1 MSRPNHPPSDPPE
14 NPACSCPSMPDWVPD
29 GSHDDPR
36 FACRVMSGVTPDP
49 PDAHRKLAKRRKLT
63 LDDYEQGVLA
73 GDIGILSRAITLVES
88 NHPAHEALAQEL
100 LTRLLPETGNSIRV
114 GITGVPG
121 AGKSTLIEALGCQLC
136 DQGKRIAVLAV
147 DPSSSV
153 TGGSILGDKTRMQNL
168 VRQPNAYIRPSPSGG
183 SLGGVGRKSR
193 ETMLLCEAAGFNVI
207 LVETVGVGQNEITV
221 RSMVDFFL
229 LIMIAGAG
237 DELQGM
243 KKGVIEIAD
252 LLAVNKADG
261 DNIQRAKLARAE
273 YSRVLN
279 FLQPATPGWKTRC
292 TTCSA
297 LIPETLAALWDIVAP
312 LNIRRHRPRIRHS
325 NNPPQTSI
333 RRVDARHD
341 RGGTPTPLLPQR
353 ARQTTPP
360 RNPAPGRRPDPPRRH
375 RRETHHG
382 SLPTGARTLVRP
394 SLLFSTPAS
403 SYPPPAWKAK
413 I

>member
-1 MSRPNHPPSDPPE
+1 MPDSTPPHSAPPE
-14 NPACSCPSMPDWVPD
+14 DPSCSCAALPDWIPED
-29 GSHDDPR
+29 SRDDPH
-36 FACRVMSGVTPDP
+36 FACRVMPGVASGSAAMD
-49 PDAHRKLAKRRKLT
+49 RKPAKRRKLT
-63 LDDYEQGVLA
+63 LDDYERGVLA
-73 GDIGILSRAITLVES
+73 GDIGLLSRAITLVES

-100 LTRLLPETGNSIRV
+100 LTRILPKTGNSIRV

-121 AGKSTLIEALGCQLC
+121 AGKSTLIESLGCLLC
-136 DQGKRIAVLAV
+136 EQGNRVAVLAV

-153 TGGSILGDKTRMQNL
+153 TGGSILGDKTRMMNL
-168 VRQPNAYIRPSPSGG
+168 SRLPNAYIRPSPSAG

-193 ETMLLCEAAGFNVI
+193 ETMLLCEAAGFDVI

-261 DNIQRAKLARAE
+261 DNVQRAKLACTE
-273 YSRVLN
+273 YRRVLN

-297 LIPETLAALWDIVAP
+297 FIPETLAELWETIGKFAATT
-312 LNIRRHRPRIRHS
+312 RESGAH
-325 NNPPQTSI
+325 
-333 RRVDARHD
+333 DARRKHQSIEWMHAMIEEELHH
-341 RGGTPTPLLPQR
+341 RFFRNEQVRSRLPGIE
-353 ARQTTPP
+353 RQVADQTL
-360 RNPAPGRRPDPPRRH
+360 PAATAVKRIMEG
-375 RRETHHG
+375 
-382 SLPTGARTLVRP
+382 L
-394 SLLFSTPAS
+394 
-403 SYPPPAWKAK
+403 
-413 I
+413 